1 MVIRMKKYFSKGLC
15 LVVFVLFFA
24 ACTGGDGKQDNL
36 FHKEK
41 PGSFCVDGIEDFKR
55 GDIIVRPNLNLLPGS
70 SQLIGGQNFGHA
82 ALVVK
87 GFRHNNIDSLLSNT
101 IIVESI
107 AKDVSQAF
115 QVREI
120 AALTHHQLDAFN
132 NVNFDGSKTG
142 NRYRLRLNLTDEQ
155 IDSVIGFA
163 IAQKGDFSS
172 WNAAKR
178 LPSAFSTGKSAV
190 ERADNSHWYCSLLV
204 WQSVIASTGLDA
216 DVNGGYMVYP
226 NDLINSPLFDNT
238 AVHTGRARF

>member
-1 MVIRMKKYFSKGLC
+1 MM
-15 LVVFVLFFA
+15 FVLLFA
-24 ACTGGDGKQDNL
+24 GCTVDDRQQ
-36 FHKEK
+36 EK
-41 PGSFCVDGIEDFKR
+41 PILTEKLELFCVEGIEDFKR

-82 ALVVK
+82 AIVVK
-87 GFRHNNIDSLLSNT
+87 GFRHNNIDSLLMNT

-120 AALTHHQLDAFN
+120 AALAHHQLDAFN
-132 NVNFDGSKTG
+132 NVNFDGSKAG
-142 NRYRLRLNLTDEQ
+142 NRYRLRLSLTDQQ
-155 IDSVIGFA
+155 IDSLIGFA
-163 IAQKGDFSS
+163 LAQKGDFSS

-178 LPSAFSTGKSAV
+178 LPSSFKAGQSAI

-204 WQSVIASTGLDA
+204 WQSVNASTGLDA

-238 AVHTGRARF
+238 PTHTGRARF